1 MAAASWRRRLSSL
14 RRLSMRPSLVPP
26 NDEPASMIIMR
37 RVNRVRRRLLLALRD
52 AGRNPK
58 GLHRLRLKVKQA
70 RYVLAASG
78 ATPTLSAE
86 LELKALQHL
95 QDCLGDMHDEENLRQ
110 SLRARRM
117 PRRATRSIV
126 EELERRKDARFKE
139 FRKFRNEMLE
149 RWRDLD
155 ILIAAKV

>member
-1 MAAASWRRRLSSL
+1 
-14 RRLSMRPSLVPP
+14 
-26 NDEPASMIIMR
+26 
-37 RVNRVRRRLLLALRD
+37 
-52 AGRNPK
+52 
-58 GLHRLRLKVKQA
+58 
-70 RYVLAASG
+70 VLAGSG